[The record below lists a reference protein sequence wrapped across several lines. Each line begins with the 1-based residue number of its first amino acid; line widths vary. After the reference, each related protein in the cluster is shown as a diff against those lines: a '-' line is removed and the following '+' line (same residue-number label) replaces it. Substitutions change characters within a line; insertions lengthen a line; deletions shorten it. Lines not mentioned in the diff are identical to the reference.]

1 MKDKHYLVRI
11 IENALRLAFLE
22 IIIFLIFSHG
32 DLKYVFGIL
41 IGTSF
46 SIAMFLLMY
55 RNIIRLLEKTEL
67 DAKRSATVNYF
78 MRFVMTGVML
88 ALVAMT
94 TYINFFTTVLG
105 LFNIKIVIYIE
116 NFHNMFKDM
125 KK

>member
-11 IENALRLAFLE
+11 IENALRLAVLE

>member
-11 IENALRLAFLE
+11 IENALRLAVLE

-55 RNIIRLLEKTEL
+55 RNIIRLLEKTEF

-94 TYINFFTTVLG
+94 TYIDFFTTVLG